1 MIYKFLGI
9 LLVLFFSLEINVSAQ
24 SISDIKKQKAKTEK
38 EIAYLNSL
46 LKEAEKNKSVSTQK
60 LNILRQK
67 IQQSKKLLSSL
78 NQEVGLIQNNISAN
92 EQRIKELEE
101 NKKSMLDLYAKL
113 VYGSWKKRNK
123 TDKLMFIFSSADF
136 NQAYNRFKYF
146 QQIQEY
152 SKRQL
157 HMIQAVNDSLDVKN
171 KELKDLFAQKNTA
184 LNEIGVQ
191 SKELESEQL
200 KENQYIAQIQKKEK
214 DFRKKL
220 QAEMQKRQRLAK
232 QLDKLIANQIKKS
245 GSTTSTY
252 KLTPE
257 EQLVS
262 NDFAKNK
269 GKLPWPVTE
278 GFISE
283 KFGVFN
289 HSIHKLV
296 EVASRGIGITT
307 SKNAEVRSVFQGVV
321 SVAMY
326 MNDIDSYVVIIR
338 HGSYFTVY
346 INLQEVKVNQGDVV
360 KTKQVIGKV
369 AHDEEKGSV
378 LNFEVFKD
386 TEKLTPELW
395 LAK

>member
-1 MIYKFLGI
+1 M
-9 LLVLFFSLEINVSAQ
+9 
-24 SISDIKKQKAKTEK
+24 
-38 EIAYLNSL
+38 
-46 LKEAEKNKSVSTQK
+46 
-60 LNILRQK
+60 
-67 IQQSKKLLSSL
+67 
-78 NQEVGLIQNNISAN
+78 
-92 EQRIKELEE
+92 
-101 NKKSMLDLYAKL
+101 
-113 VYGSWKKRNK
+113 
-123 TDKLMFIFSSADF
+123 
-136 NQAYNRFKYF
+136 
-146 QQIQEY
+146 
-152 SKRQL
+152 
-157 HMIQAVNDSLDVKN
+157 
-171 KELKDLFAQKNTA
+171 
-184 LNEIGVQ
+184 NEIGVQ

-232 QLDKLIANQIKKS
+232 QLDKLIASQIKKS

-386 TEKLTPELW
+386 TEKLNPELW

>member
-1 MIYKFLGI
+1 
-9 LLVLFFSLEINVSAQ
+9 
-24 SISDIKKQKAKTEK
+24 
-38 EIAYLNSL
+38 
-46 LKEAEKNKSVSTQK
+46 
-60 LNILRQK
+60 
-67 IQQSKKLLSSL
+67 
-78 NQEVGLIQNNISAN
+78 
-92 EQRIKELEE
+92 
-101 NKKSMLDLYAKL
+101 
-113 VYGSWKKRNK
+113 
-123 TDKLMFIFSSADF
+123 MFIFSSADF

-157 HMIQAVNDSLDVKN
+157 HMIQVVNDSLDVKN

-232 QLDKLIANQIKKS
+232 QLDKLIASQIKKS

-386 TEKLTPELW
+386 TEKLNPELW

>member
-113 VYGSWKKRNK
+113 VYGSWKK
-123 TDKLMFIFSSADF
+123 
-136 NQAYNRFKYF
+136 RFKYF

-386 TEKLTPELW
+386 TEKLNPELW

>member
-1 MIYKFLGI
+1 MCRIKNLAI
-9 LLVLFFSLEINVSAQ
+9 LLGLCMAITACGSSEQQKSKVMLYQGDKNKKEEEHYKTTKVKKGTYEEKISATASLVYQNDKAVMIKDSNAYLDKILVKNGQKVVKGQKLATYHVK
-24 SISDIKKQKAKTEK
+24 ISDTKLKKKKLETEQARSEYDVNLKSKRNEVLQQERTIKTLTDATEK
-38 EIAYLNSL
+38 KLAVLQLNK
-46 LKEAEKNKSVSTQK
+46 LKS
-60 LNILRQK
+60 
-67 IQQSKKLLSSL
+67 
-78 NQEVGLIQNNISAN
+78 
-92 EQRIKELEE
+92 
-101 NKKSMLDLYAKL
+101 
-113 VYGSWKKRNK
+113 
-123 TDKLMFIFSSADF
+123 
-136 NQAYNRFKYF
+136 
-146 QQIQEY
+146 EY
-152 SKRQL
+152 
-157 HMIQAVNDSLDVKN
+157 
-171 KELKDLFAQKNTA
+171 KDLQKQ
-184 LNEIGVQ
+184 GK
-191 SKELESEQL
+191 S
-200 KENQYIAQIQKKEK
+200 IQKKEK

-386 TEKLTPELW
+386 TEKLNPELW